1 MSLLGWSGDEIRK
14 IFHGDGL
21 LLDNYLFK
29 IHHQLNFF
37 VVLFGA
43 LFVTGMNYL
52 KDDAI
57 ICIGAKDKDFAQQS
71 CWLHGAGHVP
81 DTLAKELE
89 MGDCYMHEEAKDDK
103 TSDATDENLTHYY
116 LWIPFILGICL
127 IVIKAPRVLWNEVFE
142 RGLVKGFVQIA
153 NEEKGEPGK
162 KMKERFRKLK
172 ARARDYGASYLLCEV
187 LNIVSVM
194 TCFCIIDS
202 LLGGKFWSYGN
213 RYLQYERSKTQ
224 IAQDNGEMKKNVNPL
239 CNVFPTEVSC
249 FVRTG
254 ASTGGTDKDNILC
267 ILSNNLFNQ
276 YYFLILWW
284 WWVILI
290 IVSCLG
296 FVYRLAQVIIPG
308 VSKQILIAKVLPLG
322 QADKA
327 RQLRKFN
334 QWDFF
339 LLGRICQNLKGSQ
352 IDAFLG
358 ELVPEKKEKEEK
370 NDGVEMKKL
379 AYDRLVE
386 T

>member
-1 MSLLGWSGDEIRK
+1 MSLLGWSGEEIRK

-52 KDDAI
+52 KNDAI
-57 ICIGAKDKDFAQQS
+57 ICIADKAQDFAQQY

-81 DTLAKELE
+81 NDLLNRLSKGA
-89 MGDCYMHEEAKDDK
+89 CYSDEEAKD
-103 TSDATDENLTHYY
+103 ENYTHYY
-116 LWIPFILGICL
+116 LWIPFVLGICL

-153 NEEKGEPGK
+153 NEEKGEPGR

-194 TCFCIIDS
+194 TCFCIVDS

-213 RYLQYERSKTQ
+213 RYLQYDGSKPH
-224 IAQDNGEMKKNVNPL
+224 GKKNFDPL
-239 CNVFPTEVSC
+239 CAVFPTEVSC
-249 FVRTG
+249 NVYIG
-254 ASTGGTDKDNILC
+254 GSTGGVDKTNILC

-308 VSKQILIAKVLPLG
+308 VSKQILIVKVLPLG

>member
-52 KDDAI
+52 HDDAI
-57 ICIGAKDKDFAQQS
+57 KCTGAGDKDFAQQY
-71 CWLHGAGHVP
+71 CWLHGSGHVIN
-81 DTLAKELE
+81 DLASKLSK
-89 MGDCYMHEEAKDDK
+89 GDCYSGEEEK
-103 TSDATDENLTHYY
+103 DENYTHYY
-116 LWIPFILGICL
+116 LWIPFVLGICL

-153 NEEKGEPGK
+153 NEEKAEPGK

-194 TCFCIIDS
+194 TCFCIVDS
-202 LLGGKFWSYGN
+202 LLGGKFWSYGKSH
-213 RYLQYERSKTQ
+213 LQYDMNETE
-224 IAQDNGEMKKNVNPL
+224 IAIGEGKMKKSVNPL
-239 CNVFPTEVSC
+239 CAVFPTEVSC
-249 FVRTG
+249 NVYTG
-254 ASTGGTDKDNILC
+254 GSTGGVDTTNMLC